1 MLEVRKV
8 VNKFFPD
15 KLSFLVLTAAC
26 SVILISMGLRQ
37 TFGLFFSAFENSLG
51 VTRTEFGL
59 AIGIQMLFWGMFA
72 PIFGLLADKFGGNK
86 AVFLGFVIFGLG
98 IFMLYSGPN
107 TGIFF
112 QLALGVLIGIALG
125 ATAIGV
131 PVSEVGKHFPNETR
145 TIATGIVTAAASIGY
160 FLSPLLTKYSLVNY
174 DWEQTLKYFMIFIV
188 FGLITSL
195 FLLPAKSLINSS
207 QADREQTF
215 FSAIKEAFSHKG
227 YVLLVLGFFVCGFQI
242 TLVGTHIPGY
252 MQERGMSGWPAT
264 IILALI
270 GFFNIFGTLGMGYLG
285 TKYKKKN
292 LLSILYSLR
301 AVSICVF
308 IFSPPSMINS
318 IIFGV
323 TFGLLWLSTV
333 PPTNGIVAQ
342 IFGTKYLSTLFG
354 IVFLCHQFG
363 AFAGAFLGGYFFDVF
378 GSYDYAW
385 YMAIALSIFATAVH
399 YPIDEKKL
407 IRHTVAN

>member
-1 MLEVRKV
+1 MLKFIP
-8 VNKFFPD
+8 NKIA
-15 KLSFLVLTAAC
+15 LIVLISAC
-26 SVILISMGLRQ
+26 SIIFISMGLRQ
-37 TFGLFFSAFENSLG
+37 TFGLFFEAFEKGLG

-59 AIGIQMLFWGMFA
+59 AIGIQMLFWGIFA
-72 PIFGLLADKFGGNK
+72 PIFGFLADKFGGSK
-86 AVFLGFVIFGLG
+86 AVLIGFIIFGLG
-98 IFMLYSGPN
+98 IFTLYAGPN
-107 TGIFF
+107 TGIYF
-112 QLALGVLIGIALG
+112 QISLGVLVGTALG

-145 TIATGIVTAAASIGY
+145 TLATGYVTAAASVGY
-160 FLSPLLTKYSLVNY
+160 FLSPLFTQYSLGGVG
-174 DWEQTLKYFMIFIV
+174 WEQTLKYFMYFII
-188 FGLITSL
+188 FGLITSF
-195 FLLPAKSLINSS
+195 FLLPSKTIINSS
-207 QADREQTF
+207 QADRDQTF
-215 FSAIKEAFSHKG
+215 TSAIIEAFAHKG
-227 YVLLVLGFFVCGFQI
+227 YILLVLGFFVCGFQI
-242 TLVGTHIPGY
+242 TLVGTHVPGY
-252 MQERGMSGWPAT
+252 MQDRGMGGWSAT

-292 LLSILYSLR
+292 LLCILYALR

-308 IFSPPSMINS
+308 IFSPPSLINS
-318 IIFGV
+318 IIFGI

-363 AFAGAFLGGYFFDVF
+363 AFAGAFLGGYFYDLY

-385 YMAIALSIFATAVH
+385 YLAIILSIFATIVH
-399 YPIDEKKL
+399 YPIDEARLVRVDKT
-407 IRHTVAN
+407 I

>member
-1 MLEVRKV
+1 MLKFIPNKV
-8 VNKFFPD
+8 A
-15 KLSFLVLTAAC
+15 LIVLISAG
-26 SVILISMGLRQ
+26 SIIFISMGLRQ
-37 TFGLFFSAFENSLG
+37 TFGLFFEAFENGLG

-59 AIGIQMLFWGMFA
+59 AIGIQMLFWGIFA
-72 PIFGLLADKFGGNK
+72 PIFGFLADKFGGSK
-86 AVFLGFVIFGLG
+86 AVLIGFIIFGLG
-98 IFMLYSGPN
+98 IFTLYAGPN
-107 TGIFF
+107 TGIYF
-112 QLALGVLIGIALG
+112 QISLGVLVGTALG

-145 TIATGIVTAAASIGY
+145 TLATGYVTAAASVGY
-160 FLSPLLTKYSLVNY
+160 FLSPLFTQYSLGGVG
-174 DWEQTLKYFMIFIV
+174 WEQTLKYFMYFIV
-188 FGLITSL
+188 FGLIASF
-195 FLLPAKSLINSS
+195 FLLPSKTIINSS
-207 QADREQTF
+207 QADRDQTF
-215 FSAIKEAFSHKG
+215 TSAIKEAFAHKG

-242 TLVGTHIPGY
+242 TLVGTHVPGY
-252 MQERGMSGWPAT
+252 MQDRGMAGWSAT

-270 GFFNIFGTLGMGYLG
+270 GFFNIFGTLGMGFLG

-292 LLSILYSLR
+292 LLCILYALR

-308 IFSPPSMINS
+308 IFSPPSLLNS
-318 IIFGV
+318 IIFGI

-363 AFAGAFLGGYFFDVF
+363 AFAGAFLGGYFYDLY

-385 YMAIALSIFATAVH
+385 YMAIALSIFATIVH
-399 YPIDEKKL
+399 YPINEDRLLRVNKY
-407 IRHTVAN
+407 N

>member
-1 MLEVRKV
+1 MQ
-8 VNKFFPD
+8 KFFPNR
-15 KLSFLVLTAAC
+15 LSLIVLVSAC

-37 TFGLFFSAFENSLG
+37 TFGLFFEAFENGLG
-51 VTRTEFGL
+51 ITRTEFGL
-59 AIGIQMLFWGMFA
+59 AIGIQMLFWGFFA
-72 PIFGLLADKFGGNK
+72 PVFGILADKFGGNK
-86 AVFLGFVIFGLG
+86 AVFLGFLVFALG

-107 TGIFF
+107 TGIYF
-112 QLALGVLIGIALG
+112 QIALGILVGIALG

-145 TIATGIVTAAASIGY
+145 TIATGVVTAAASVGY
-160 FLSPLLTKYSLVNY
+160 FLSPLLTKYSLVHF
-174 DWEQTLKYFMIFIV
+174 DWVNTLKYFMIFIF
-188 FGLITSL
+188 FGLVVSL
-195 FLLPAKSLINSS
+195 FLFPAKTLINSS
-207 QADREQTF
+207 QADRDQTF
-215 FSAIKEAFSHKG
+215 LSALKEAFSHKG

-252 MQERGMSGWPAT
+252 MQDRGMAGWSAT

-292 LLSILYSLR
+292 LLSILYFLR
-301 AVSICVF
+301 AISICIF

-363 AFAGAFLGGYFFDVF
+363 AFAGAFLGGYFFDNY

-385 YMAIALSIFATAVH
+385 YMAIALSIFATFIH
-399 YPIDEKKL
+399 YPINENRVQRVDNT
-407 IRHTVAN
+407 I

>member
-1 MLEVRKV
+1 
-8 VNKFFPD
+8 
-15 KLSFLVLTAAC
+15 
-26 SVILISMGLRQ
+26 
-37 TFGLFFSAFENSLG
+37 
-51 VTRTEFGL
+51 
-59 AIGIQMLFWGMFA
+59 MLFWGFFA

-86 AVFLGFVIFGLG
+86 AVFLGFLIFALG

-107 TGIFF
+107 TGIYF
-112 QLALGVLIGIALG
+112 QLALGVLVGTALG

-145 TIATGIVTAAASIGY
+145 TIATGVVTAAASIGY
-160 FLSPLLTKYSLVNY
+160 FLSPLLTKYSLVEFE
-174 DWEQTLKYFMIFIV
+174 WEQTLKYFMIFIV
-188 FGLITSL
+188 IGLAVSIFL
-195 FLLPAKSLINSS
+195 FPAKTVINSS
-207 QADREQTF
+207 QADRDQTF
-215 FSAIKEAFSHKG
+215 LSAIKEAFSHRG
-227 YVLLVLGFFVCGFQI
+227 YILLVLGFFVCGFQI

-252 MQERGMSGWPAT
+252 MQDRGMAGWSAT

-301 AVSICVF
+301 ALSICVF
-308 IFSPPSMINS
+308 IFSPPSMFNS
-318 IIFGV
+318 IIFGI

-363 AFAGAFLGGYFFDVF
+363 AFAGAFLGGYFFDTY

-385 YMAIALSIFATAVH
+385 YMAIALSIFATIVH
-399 YPIDEKKL
+399 YPIDERR
-407 IRHTVAN
+407 IERVDNTI

>member
-1 MLEVRKV
+1 MKNFIPNNLA
-8 VNKFFPD
+8 
-15 KLSFLVLTAAC
+15 LIVLASAC
-26 SVILISMGLRQ
+26 CVILISMGLRQ
-37 TFGLFFSAFENSLG
+37 TFGLFFDAFEDGLS

-59 AIGIQMLFWGMFA
+59 AIGIQMLFWGIFA

-86 AVFLGFVIFGLG
+86 AVFLGFVVFALG

-107 TGIFF
+107 TGIYF

-160 FLSPLLTKYSLVNY
+160 FLSPLLTKYSLVEF

-188 FGLITSL
+188 IGLIASL
-195 FLLPAKSLINSS
+195 FLFPSKININSS
-207 QADREQTF
+207 QADRDQTF
-215 FSAIKEAFSHKG
+215 LSAIKEAFSHKG

-252 MQERGMSGWPAT
+252 MQDRGMAGWSAT

-308 IFSPPSMINS
+308 IFSPPSMLNS

-323 TFGLLWLSTV
+323 SFGLLWLSTV

-363 AFAGAFLGGYFFDVF
+363 AFAGAFLGGYFFDKY

-385 YMAIALSIFATAVH
+385 YMAIALSLFATVVH
-399 YPIDEKKL
+399 YPIDERR
-407 IRHTVAN
+407 IERVDNTI

>member
-1 MLEVRKV
+1 ML
-8 VNKFFPD
+8 KFIPNR
-15 KLSFLVLTAAC
+15 LALIVLISAC
-26 SVILISMGLRQ
+26 SIIFISMGLRQ
-37 TFGLFFSAFENSLG
+37 TFGLFFEAFENGLG

-59 AIGIQMLFWGMFA
+59 AIGIQMLFWGIFA
-72 PIFGLLADKFGGNK
+72 PIFGFLADKFGGSK
-86 AVFLGFVIFGLG
+86 AVLIGFIIFGLG
-98 IFMLYSGPN
+98 IFTLYAGPN
-107 TGIFF
+107 TGIYF
-112 QLALGVLIGIALG
+112 QISLGVLVGTALG

-145 TIATGIVTAAASIGY
+145 TLATGYVTAAASVGY
-160 FLSPLLTKYSLVNY
+160 FLSPLFTQYSLGGVG
-174 DWEQTLKYFMIFIV
+174 WEQTLKYFMYFII
-188 FGLITSL
+188 FGLIASF
-195 FLLPAKSLINSS
+195 FLLPSKTIINSS
-207 QADREQTF
+207 QADRDQTF
-215 FSAIKEAFSHKG
+215 ISAIKEAFAHKG

-242 TLVGTHIPGY
+242 TLVGTHVPGY
-252 MQERGMSGWPAT
+252 MQDRGMAGWSAT

-270 GFFNIFGTLGMGYLG
+270 GFFNIFGTLGMGFLG

-292 LLSILYSLR
+292 LLCILYALR

-308 IFSPPSMINS
+308 IFSPPSLLNS
-318 IIFGV
+318 IIFGI

-363 AFAGAFLGGYFFDVF
+363 AFAGAFLGGYFYDLY

-385 YMAIALSIFATAVH
+385 YMAIALSIFATIVH
-399 YPIDEKKL
+399 YPINEDRLVRVNKS
-407 IRHTVAN
+407 I

>member
-1 MLEVRKV
+1 MQT
-8 VNKFFPD
+8 FFPNR
-15 KLSFLVLTAAC
+15 LSLIVLVSAC

-37 TFGLFFSAFENSLG
+37 TFGLFFEAFENGLG
-51 VTRTEFGL
+51 ITRTEFGL
-59 AIGIQMLFWGMFA
+59 AIGIQMLFWGFFA
-72 PIFGLLADKFGGNK
+72 PVFGILADKFGGNK
-86 AVFLGFVIFGLG
+86 AVFLGFLVFALG

-107 TGIFF
+107 TGIYF
-112 QLALGVLIGIALG
+112 QIALGILVGIALG

-145 TIATGIVTAAASIGY
+145 TIATGVVTAAASVGY
-160 FLSPLLTKYSLVNY
+160 FLSPLLTKYSLVHF
-174 DWEQTLKYFMIFIV
+174 DWVNTLKYFMIFIF
-188 FGLITSL
+188 FGLVVSL
-195 FLLPAKSLINSS
+195 FLFPAKTLINSS
-207 QADREQTF
+207 QADRDQTF
-215 FSAIKEAFSHKG
+215 LSALKEAFSHKG

-252 MQERGMSGWPAT
+252 MQDRGMAGWSAT

-301 AVSICVF
+301 AISICIF

-363 AFAGAFLGGYFFDVF
+363 AFAGAFLGGYFFDNY

-385 YMAIALSIFATAVH
+385 YMAIALSIFATFIH
-399 YPIDEKKL
+399 YPINENRIQRVDNT
-407 IRHTVAN
+407 I

>member
-1 MLEVRKV
+1 MLEVCKV

-72 PIFGLLADKFGGNK
+72 PIFGLFADKFGGNK
-86 AVFLGFVIFGLG
+86 AVFLGFIIFALG

-107 TGIFF
+107 TGIYF
-112 QLALGVLIGIALG
+112 QLALGVLVGIALG

-174 DWEQTLKYFMIFIV
+174 DWEQTLKYFMIFIA

-252 MQERGMSGWPAT
+252 MQERGMSGWSAT

-292 LLSILYSLR
+292 LLSILYFLR
-301 AVSICVF
+301 AVSICIF

>member
-1 MLEVRKV
+1 MF
-8 VNKFFPD
+8 KFIPNRIA
-15 KLSFLVLTAAC
+15 LIALISAC
-26 SVILISMGLRQ
+26 LIILISMGLRQ
-37 TFGLFFSAFENSLG
+37 TFGLFFKAFEEG
-51 VTRTEFGL
+51 IGCTRTEFGL

-72 PIFGLLADKFGGNK
+72 PLFGVVADKFGGNK
-86 AVFLGFVIFGLG
+86 AVFLGFLIFGLG
-98 IFMLYSGPN
+98 IYMLYSGPN

-112 QLALGVLIGIALG
+112 QISLGVLIGIALG

-131 PVSEVGKHFPNETR
+131 PVSEVGKHFPNQTR
-145 TIATGIVTAAASIGY
+145 TIATGLVTAAASVGY
-160 FLSPLLTKYSLVNY
+160 FLSPLFTQYSLGEVG
-174 DWEQTLKYFMIFIV
+174 WVQTLKYFMIFIG
-188 FGLITSL
+188 FGLIASL
-195 FLLPAKSLINSS
+195 FLLPSKSIIDST
-207 QADREQTF
+207 QADRDQTF
-215 FSAIKEAFSHKG
+215 ASAIKEAFEHKG

-252 MQERGMSGWPAT
+252 MQERGMGGWSAT

-292 LLSILYSLR
+292 LLSILYFLR

-308 IFSPPSMINS
+308 IFSPPSMFNS
-318 IIFGV
+318 IIFGI
-323 TFGLLWLSTV
+323 TFGILWLSTV

-363 AFAGAFLGGYFFDVF
+363 AFAGAFLGGYFFDKY

-385 YMAIALSIFATAVH
+385 YMAIALSIFATVIH
-399 YPIDEKKL
+399 YPIDERR
-407 IRHTVAN
+407 IERVDNTI